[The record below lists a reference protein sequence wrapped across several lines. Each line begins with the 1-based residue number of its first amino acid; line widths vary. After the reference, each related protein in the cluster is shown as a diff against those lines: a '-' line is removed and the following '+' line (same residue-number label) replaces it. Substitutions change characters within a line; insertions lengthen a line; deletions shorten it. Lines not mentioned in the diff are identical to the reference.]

1 MGKILMGPQ
10 TLIYPMPTILVGANV
25 DDKPNFMT
33 VAWCGIANGE
43 PPMISVAIRHQR
55 YTLRG
60 IRQNLTFSVNIPSVD
75 LVRETDYCGLV
86 SGAKVNKAEACR
98 FKVFYGKLNSA
109 PLIEQCPVNLECK
122 VVHILDLGSH
132 SLIVG
137 RVEEAHVSESC
148 LTDGKPDVNKIR
160 PFIFTTEPASQYQAF
175 GEVVAKA
182 FSIGHKIMRDEK

>member
-1 MGKILMGPQ
+1 MSKILMGPQ
-10 TLIYPMPTILVGANV
+10 TLIYPMPAILVGANV

-33 VAWCGIANGE
+33 VAWCGITNGE

-60 IRQNLTFSVNIPSVD
+60 IRQNLTFSVNVPSTD

-137 RVEEAHVSESC
+137 RVEETHVSESC

-175 GEVVAKA
+175 GEVIAKA

>member
-1 MGKILMGPQ
+1 MSKILMGPQ

-60 IRQNLTFSVNIPSVD
+60 IRQNLTFSVNVPSTD
-75 LVRETDYCGLV
+75 LVRETDYCGLT
-86 SGAKVNKAEACR
+86 SGSKVNKVEACR
-98 FKVFYGKLNSA
+98 FKVFYGKLSSA

-137 RVEEAHVSESC
+137 RVEETHVSESC
-148 LTDGKPDVNKIR
+148 LTNGKPDVNKIR

-175 GEVVAKA
+175 GEVIAKA
-182 FSIGHKIMRDEK
+182 FSIGHKKMRDEK